1 MSPWGPLTDGAPNC
15 SRKRHEGG
23 WFQKKTSLIRRRH
36 GVDGMLV
43 ERHGRVAGYRIGK
56 DQSAGMP
63 DSLQPGPAA
72 GQDHRSQLR
81 VRIDKLTVSWQ
92 SRRFERMTGM
102 SAFTPM
108 KGH

>member
-81 VRIDKLTVSWQ
+81 VKLRSPGV
-92 SRRFERMTGM
+92 RPLTGHVREDQ
-102 SAFTPM
+102 ALDVTP
-108 KGH
+108 